1 VVGSVQQRGP
11 AGIHERGDI
20 DGRKGAKHGHHE
32 AAGDDRQVELSITY
46 LSDAGGGGRGAFVD
60 DTRLIVGGTTVDT
73 SDFEIGLGP
82 WTAAAAPAGSPGNV
96 VA

>member
-1 VVGSVQQRGP
+1 
-11 AGIHERGDI
+11 
-20 DGRKGAKHGHHE
+20 
-32 AAGDDRQVELSITY
+32 VELSITY

-73 SDFEIGLGP
+73 SDFETGLGP